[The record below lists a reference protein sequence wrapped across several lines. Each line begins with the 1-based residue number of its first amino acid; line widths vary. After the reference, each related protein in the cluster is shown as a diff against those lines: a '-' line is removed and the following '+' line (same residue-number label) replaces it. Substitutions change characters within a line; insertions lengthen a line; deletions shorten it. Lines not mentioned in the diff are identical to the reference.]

1 MPIRTGLDERI
12 SSVQKELKDYFEE
25 ARHVYS
31 DAIDAFTKLDSEVY
45 KEVKEVIKQITP
57 QEVYKEEQILK
68 HDISTCTMLL
78 TFSSHR
84 CFHK

>member
-25 ARHVYS
+25 ARHVYA

-45 KEVKEVIKQITP
+45 KGSKGSKG
-57 QEVYKEEQILK
+57 
-68 HDISTCTMLL
+68 
-78 TFSSHR
+78 
-84 CFHK
+84 